1 MFSLVKNKRLAIAL
15 ATIFLVVGT
24 FIFFLFQKDD
34 AIVLDPV
41 VEIVN
46 PKYEIIGQSVEGRK
60 IEAVTFGVGEDHLLF
75 VGGIHGGYEWNSI
88 LLAYKIIDFLEE
100 NKETIPENLTISIV
114 PNANP
119 DGLFK
124 VIQKEGRFTSSDIAT
139 DSDTAPGRFNANG
152 VDLNRNF
159 PCKWSPVGTWR
170 GKVVSTGSYA
180 FSEPEARVIRD
191 FVLEKKPVGVVFWHS
206 QAKAVYA
213 SACEGGILPM
223 TLDLM
228 NTYAQASGYNPVK
241 TFDSYAVNGA
251 VEDWLASIG
260 IPAIT
265 VELENH
271 TDLDLEQNLAGFK
284 ALLEYYKDRIKE
296 I

>member
-1 MFSLVKNKRLAIAL
+1 MFKFVNRRNIFIAL
-15 ATIFLVVGT
+15 VTIFLAVG
-24 FIFFLFQKDD
+24 IFVFFAFQKDEVVVIAP
-34 AIVLDPV
+34 AI
-41 VEIVN
+41 EIIN

-60 IEAVTFGVGEDHLLF
+60 IEAFTFGVGEDHLLF

-100 NKETIPENLTISIV
+100 NKESISKNLAISIV
-114 PNANP
+114 PNVNP

-124 VIQKEGRFTSSDIAT
+124 VINKEGRFVSSDIAKN
-139 DSDTAPGRFNANG
+139 SDTAPGRFNANG

-170 GKVVSTGSYA
+170 GKVVSTGSGA
-180 FSEPEARVIRD
+180 FSEPETKAIRD

-213 SACEGGILPM
+213 SECEKGILPM
-223 TLDLM
+223 TLDMM
-228 NTYAQASGYNPVK
+228 NIYAKASGYNPLK
-241 TFDSYAVNGA
+241 TFDNYVVTGA
-251 VEDWLASIG
+251 VEDWLASID

-271 TDLDLEQNLAGFK
+271 NDLDLEQNLAGFK
-284 ALLEYYKDRIKE
+284 ALLEYYKDSVKE